1 MKRMAVL
8 AGALLASL
16 TLVAM
21 AATTSAA
28 PPTCRG
34 EVATIVGTDAGEV
47 IVGTDGADVI
57 VAEGG
62 DDTVRSLG
70 GADIVCAGDGEDRVH
85 GGAGRDELAGGN
97 ADDTLQGG
105 TGQDRLYG
113 NAGDDVLDGGLHDDA
128 CFQGSGTGKRV
139 NCENLKVL
147 ALAFT
152 DLDGD
157 HAFGVNDVLIAKL
170 VDTNDDKVPSVGD
183 TITMGRYP
191 TTLTPGPADFADWN
205 VTSHVVTDLSLAT
218 AKRVTVWSAGGWHA
232 WVAKATAEWFE
243 ESDSSRATD
252 TDFQDGLVSTSGDV
266 LYVELGSPSQP
277 ATPVRPADLNRPSDD
292 AFIEVVIDP

>member
-1 MKRMAVL
+1 MKRMRAL
-8 AGALLASL
+8 AGVLLVSL
-16 TLVAM
+16 TLVAV

-47 IVGTDGADVI
+47 IVGTDAADVI
-57 VAEGG
+57 VSMGG
-62 DDTVRSLG
+62 DDTVRTLG
-70 GADIVCAGDGEDRVH
+70 GADIVCAGAGADRVH
-85 GGAGRDELAGGN
+85 GGAGRDELEGGN

-113 NAGDDVLDGGLHDDA
+113 NAGDDVLDGGLHYDA

-157 HAFGVNDVLIAKL
+157 HAFGGNDVLIAKL
-170 VDTNDDKVPSVGD
+170 VDTNDDKVPSSGD

-191 TTLTPGPADFADWN
+191 TNLTPGPADFADWN
-205 VTSHVVTDLSLAT
+205 VTSRVVADVSVAT
-218 AKRVTVWSAGGWHA
+218 AERVALQSAAGWHN
-232 WVAKATAEWFE
+232 WVAKTTAEWYD
-243 ESDSSRATD
+243 ESNDAAD
-252 TDFQDGLVSTSGDV
+252 TDIQDGLVSSAGDV
-266 LYVELGSPSQP
+266 MYVELGSPSGP
-277 ATPVRPADLNRPSDD
+277 ATAIKDADLTRPTDD
-292 AFIEVVIDP
+292 AFIDVVIDP

>member
-1 MKRMAVL
+1 MNRMATP
-8 AGALLASL
+8 AGILLASL
-16 TLVAM
+16 TVVA
-21 AATTSAA
+21 AVATTSAA

-34 EVATIVGTDAGEV
+34 EVATVVGTEQAEV

-57 VAEGG
+57 VALGG
-62 DDTVRSLG
+62 ADTVRSLG
-70 GADIVCAGDGEDRVH
+70 GADIVCTGDGEDRVH

-97 ADDTLQGG
+97 ADDTMQGG

-139 NCENLKVL
+139 DCENLKVL

-157 HAFGVNDVLIAKL
+157 HAFGSNDVLIAKL

-191 TTLTPGPADFADWN
+191 TNLTPGPADFADWN

-232 WVAKATAEWFE
+232 WVAKAAAEWFE
-243 ESDSSRATD
+243 ESNSSPATD
-252 TDFQDGLVSTSGDV
+252 TDFQDGFVSTAGDV
-266 LYVELGSPSQP
+266 LYVVPGSPSGP
-277 ATPVRPADLNRPSDD
+277 ATAVSNANLTRPAND
-292 AFIEVVIDP
+292 AFIDVVIDP